1 MFNPNIQPGE
11 VVTNDDITRIFQCS
25 PQGGMRRSK
34 RTNSLV
40 IVSDHTK
47 AIYEDRWVN
56 NILHYTGMGLTGNQS
71 LSHAQNKTVNES
83 RENGVEM
90 FLFEVFEPRK
100 YIFQGQ
106 VILAGEPYKETQPDI
121 KGKNRAVWVFP
132 LKLKEETT
140 PGPIPEE
147 LFQRKVS
154 LREKQVKTLSDS
166 ELQNKI
172 RSVPH
177 KSGTRQ
183 TVSTQYER
191 SQYIVEYVKRQAK
204 GICQLC
210 EKPAPFS
217 DKHGEP
223 FLEIHHIEWFS
234 RGGMDTLENTVAL
247 CPNCHRKMHILDRES
262 DKKLLKEKVKN

>member
-1 MFNPNIQPGE
+1 MFNPNLKPGE
-11 VVTNDDITRIFQCS
+11 IVNNEDICRIFQCS

-71 LSHAQNKTVNES
+71 LSHAQNRTVKES
-83 RENGVEM
+83 TENGVEI

-106 VILAGEPYKETQPDI
+106 VILAGQPYKETQPDI
-121 KGKNRAVWVFP
+121 KGNNRDVWVFP
-132 LKLKEETT
+132 LKEEET

-147 LFQRKVS
+147 VFQKKVR
-154 LREKQVKTLSDS
+154 LREKQVKTLSDD
-166 ELQNKI
+166 ELYNKI
-172 RSVPH
+172 LSVPR
-177 KSGTRQ
+177 KSGVRKTI
-183 TVSTQYER
+183 TTQYER
-191 SQYIVEYVKRQAK
+191 SQYIVEYVKRRAK
-204 GICQLC
+204 GKCQLC
-210 EKPAPFS
+210 GNPAPFFYK
-217 DKHGEP
+217 DGEP

-234 RGGMDTLENTVAL
+234 KDGEDTLENTVAL
-247 CPNCHRKMHILDRES
+247 CPNCHRKMHILDLEP